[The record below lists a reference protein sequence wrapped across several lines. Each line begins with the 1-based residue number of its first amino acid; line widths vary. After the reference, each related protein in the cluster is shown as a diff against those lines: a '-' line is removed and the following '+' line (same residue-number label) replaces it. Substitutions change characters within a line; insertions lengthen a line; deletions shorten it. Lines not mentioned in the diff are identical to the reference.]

1 MPTTVWIWDVSRLE
15 PISIISCNTAIKS
28 IKWANKGNNLSI
40 AYGTDRILFWD
51 PKGCVA
57 DCAFV
62 FQNKKMNIQK
72 MKWRKDGGKIIICEK
87 NEFAYGELTSDGVL

>member
-1 MPTTVWIWDVSRLE
+1 MPSTVWIWNVSRLE
-15 PISIISCNTAIKS
+15 PISIITCNTNIKS
-28 IKWANKGNNLSI
+28 IKWATKGTVLSI

-57 DCAFV
+57 DCSFS

-72 MKWRKDGGKIIICEK
+72 MKWSKDGNKMLICDK
-87 NEFAYGELTSDGVL
+87 N